1 MYRLSTWSHCFFRE
15 NVAALYHALTMEVVY
30 LPRASGEAILHG
42 GRDVCSLDIWSEE
55 VGEALPYLIEKRF
68 LVAPDNHDYSELE
81 SQRVALAANQPLD
94 VMYLLVTDGC
104 NLRCTYCFE
113 ESPGAPKFRA
123 RQMDESTV
131 DAAIDTFARLTGQ
144 YGSVNPEKLIQ
155 LYGGEPLMNKKA
167 IRRAVR
173 RLAERKESGDLSSET
188 KLVILTN
195 GLLLD
200 EEFAQYL
207 ATEKVALGISL
218 DGPALYTNTYR
229 IAKKKGV
236 DTFVGARRA
245 YEIARA
251 AGIEVGLSATLTPD
265 VVAHFDEV
273 LDFFINDLRV
283 ESGINFN
290 ILHFSPAAPVDDEY
304 YDRAADCILLAF
316 ERFRDLGIYEER
328 MMRKVQSFADQD
340 PIFVDCGVSGNQI
353 IVAPDGAIGVCQ
365 DFVKP
370 RTYFHGSV
378 HDKGDPIA
386 SGLHAEWRTRSPFYI
401 DGCQSCP
408 AIAICGGGC
417 PASVELSTG
426 NRWNIDR
433 RICPHSRKSLE
444 WLIWETY
451 ATTVV

>member
-1 MYRLSTWSHCFFRE
+1 MYRLSVWSHCFFHGG
-15 NVAALYHALTMEVVY
+15 VAALYHVLTMEVLY
-30 LPRASGEAILHG
+30 LPQVVGETIFRG
-42 GRDVCSLDIWSEE
+42 GRDVRSSDTWFEE
-55 VGEALPYLIEKRF
+55 VGDVLPLLIEKGF
-68 LVAPDNHDYSELE
+68 LVAPDHDDHVDLE
-81 SQRVALAANQPLD
+81 TRRIALAANQPLD

-113 ESPGAPKFRA
+113 ESPGAPQFRA
-123 RQMDESTV
+123 RQMDERTV
-131 DAAIDTFARLTGQ
+131 DAAIDTFARLTKR
-144 YGSVNPEKLIQ
+144 YGSANPEKLIQ

-167 IRRAVR
+167 IRRAVY
-173 RLAERKESGDLSSET
+173 RLTERKASGDLPSEA

-200 EEFAQYL
+200 EAFAEYL
-207 ATEKVALGISL
+207 AAEKVALGISL
-218 DGPALYTNTYR
+218 DGPALYTNAYR

-236 DTFVGARRA
+236 DTFASARRA
-245 YEIARA
+245 YEIART

-290 ILHFSPAAPVDDEY
+290 ILHFSPAVPVDDEY
-304 YDRAADCILLAF
+304 YERAADCILQAF

-328 MMRKVQSFADQD
+328 MMRKVQSFAEQD

-370 RTYFHGSV
+370 RTYFRGSV
-378 HDKGDPIA
+378 HDEGDPIA
-386 SGLHAEWRTRSPFYI
+386 AGLHAEWRTRSPFYM
-401 DGCQSCP
+401 DECQSCP
-408 AIAICGGGC
+408 AMAICGGGC

-451 ATTVV
+451 ATTVA